1 MSVVIVESADHDGFL
16 IGLVVSIG
24 VLEKNEIVSERNK
37 HAMLGDFETHW
48 DVDFVYEGDLPV
60 STAIVVGVLEDE
72 DFVIG
77 QRSADLM
84 VGIGTHAT
92 NPKPAVVVE
101 CHL

>member
-77 QRSADLM
+77 QGASTDGDR
-84 VGIGTHAT
+84 HQQT